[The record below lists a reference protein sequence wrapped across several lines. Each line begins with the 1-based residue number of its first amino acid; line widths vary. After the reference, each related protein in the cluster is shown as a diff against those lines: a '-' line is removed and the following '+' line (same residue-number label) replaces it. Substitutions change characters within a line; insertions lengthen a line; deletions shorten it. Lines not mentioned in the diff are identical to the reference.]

1 MLDSGGGVVGSFWWK
16 EGRSH
21 EWSLKVPEEERGKIW
36 MVEKMYGPNF
46 AVQFT
51 GPDRPRYAAFRPERL
66 YVPTPPSLPEPLPE
80 SFK

>member
-1 MLDSGGGVVGSFWWK
+1 
-16 EGRSH
+16 
-21 EWSLKVPEEERGKIW
+21 

-51 GPDRPRYAAFRPERL
+51 GPDHPRYAASRPERL
-66 YVPTPPSLPEPLPE
+66 YEPKPPPLPEPLPE